1 MQPFVSSNE
10 TVDVSSISN
19 ISSISVPDM
28 KSFYVSCQEVV
39 ALFKST
45 QHKDIRCVVKSTFA
59 V

>member
-1 MQPFVSSNE
+1 MKLLMF
-10 TVDVSSISN
+10 DVRSISN